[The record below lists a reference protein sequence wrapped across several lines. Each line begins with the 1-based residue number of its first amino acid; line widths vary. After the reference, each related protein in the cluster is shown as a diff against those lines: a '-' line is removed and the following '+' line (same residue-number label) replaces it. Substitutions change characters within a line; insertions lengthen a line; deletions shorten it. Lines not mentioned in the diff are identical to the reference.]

1 MSAFGCKGV
10 NTVSYISLRDWYVP
24 SGRILWSL
32 YLLYKQLL
40 LPGLSQLILEVF
52 TVTAPYSED
61 PAQVKT
67 GGKHV
72 LYELSCAFLSVKKKK
87 KRSDVDVCVC
97 FSTTCFPVICSH
109 PSCSPQLPADT

>member
-1 MSAFGCKGV
+1 MNTIIDCMSAFGCKGV

-32 YLLYKQLL
+32 YVLYKQLL

-87 KRSDVDVCVC
+87 KEVMLMCVCV
-97 FSTTCFPVICSH
+97 FPQRAS
-109 PSCSPQLPADT
+109 L